1 MKNWLLIITTLLL
14 QSPNNIPPADPKP
27 QTLYTP
33 SKEEDCVFMVA
44 HFNNNNISPTLHFP
58 ILSSYGNPCLDLF
71 FHVLAPNVEAED
83 DSDKPP
89 ASSSYKYLKQLLP
102 LAWSHNPLT
111 TLKLIC
117 NLRDCSND
125 LGKSDE
131 EAFYAAA
138 FWLHQNHPET
148 LACNVASIAG
158 EFSQSV
164 ALMHDLVEILYRL
177 LQGQDVRRRREKEK
191 AAGGGNHNN
200 NSISSRR
207 RRREQVIDIAMA
219 KKKDIHEI
227 SSTSYFCPSIDSS
240 TERATFLCE
249 SVARKIFPRD
259 SSPEYRVVSE
269 ARYAYR
275 VRDRLRQEVLVPLIN
290 ALDYF
295 DDSGTKACA
304 VKKYLEDVKGG
315 HGGGKCNIAAGA
327 LLPNDIVGYAD
338 DVDVGQVAE
347 LQWKAMVMGF
357 KKQGKLNNCLAV
369 CDVSSSSMAGIQNYM
384 DVSVGL
390 GLLLSQLSEKPCW
403 KGKVISFSP
412 NPELHLVGGDDLKSR
427 CEFVRRMD
435 CGGSKIDLHKV
446 FDLILE
452 AAVKGNLKTEQM
464 VKKVFVFTNT
474 CFEVANSGNDNKKS
488 CWESDYKAI
497 QSKFKEK
504 GYEKNAVPEIVY
516 WKLDMLAVPR
526 RRPGLAIFG
535 GFSADLLK
543 LFVDNDGQVS
553 PYHVMEAAIS
563 PKHYQNLAVVD

>member
-1 MKNWLLIITTLLL
+1 MIFH
-14 QSPNNIPPADPKP
+14 PPA
-27 QTLYTP
+27 TR
-33 SKEEDCVFMVA
+33 
-44 HFNNNNISPTLHFP
+44 HFP

-71 FHVLAPNVEAED
+71 FHVLVPNVEAED
-83 DSDKPP
+83 DSDKHP

-117 NLRDCSND
+117 NLRDCSNY

-138 FWLHQNHPET
+138 FWLHQNHPKT

-164 ALMHDLVEILYRL
+164 ALMHDLVGILYRL
-177 LQGQDVRRRREKEK
+177 LQGQDVRRRRKKEK

-200 NSISSRR
+200 NSISISRR
-207 RRREQVIDIAMA
+207 RREKVIDVAMA
-219 KKKDIHEI
+219 KKKVVERYEGDPNYQFLHERVLDLFAEKLKSDTEKLKKQDIHEI

-240 TERATFLCE
+240 MERATLLCE
-249 SVARKIFPRD
+249 SVARKIFPRE

-275 VRDRLRQEVLVPLIN
+275 VRDRLRKEVLVPLIN

-295 DDSGTKACA
+295 DDSGTKPCA

-315 HGGGKCNIAAGA
+315 NGGGKCNIAAGA

-347 LQWKAMVMGF
+347 LQWKAMVTWF

-390 GLLLSQLSEKPCW
+390 GLLLSQLSEEPCW
-403 KGKVISFSP
+403 KGKVISYSP
-412 NPELHLVGGDDLKSR
+412 NRELRLVGGDDLKSK

-452 AAVKGNLKTEQM
+452 AAVKGNLKAEQM

-504 GYEKNAVPEIVY
+504 GYEENAVPEIVY
-516 WKLDMLAVPR
+516 WKLDTLAVPR

-543 LFVDNDGQVS
+543 LFLDNDGKVS